1 MHRVARVCRG
11 GNLHRDRRVGQ
22 AHVAPA
28 RLILHRHAIVL
39 DRHHAR
45 RTLLAVVPVEVL
57 HLLAQMQVASGL
69 HDAPRIGK
77 QLLDDPTELV
87 QLGAGGHRQVLQS
100 QVQAHGH
107 PHDCGGC
114 TTVRRGRWV
123 GNSPAA
129 AEAASFARRL
139 CRSRCKSTTLPRL
152 SSTCG
157 CTGDDGR
164 RGKYALNQVLFSR
177 R

>member
-69 HDAPRIGK
+69 HDAPRISVQGSLDQQLG
-77 QLLDDPTELV
+77 QLLEQTVLANQVFGLLSPTE
-87 QLGAGGHRQVLQS
+87 
-100 QVQAHGH
+100 
-107 PHDCGGC
+107 
-114 TTVRRGRWV
+114 
-123 GNSPAA
+123 N
-129 AEAASFARRL
+129 
-139 CRSRCKSTTLPRL
+139 
-152 SSTCG
+152 
-157 CTGDDGR
+157 
-164 RGKYALNQVLFSR
+164 
-177 R
+177 